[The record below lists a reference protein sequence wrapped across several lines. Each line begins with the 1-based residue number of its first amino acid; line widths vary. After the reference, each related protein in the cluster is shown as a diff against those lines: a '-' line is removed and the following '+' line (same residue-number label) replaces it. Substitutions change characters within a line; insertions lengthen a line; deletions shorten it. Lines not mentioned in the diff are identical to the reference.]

1 MLIDKIR
8 YFTNRAEVMPGRI
21 LRTVQKKDDIM
32 QLNMTTDYAIRSILY
47 IAESGG
53 NVTVEEISD
62 KMGISLPYMRKLFY
76 KLTKAGLIEAYR
88 GRNGGYFIARPAEEL
103 SLWDIAN
110 VTEQTMAINICLE
123 NQEICS
129 RNTAEECTVRQFFL
143 RLQSQMEE
151 EMKKTTIRSLA
162 DKATERRERGVSAD
176 SMKGEQI

>member
-1 MLIDKIR
+1 
-8 YFTNRAEVMPGRI
+8 MPERI

-53 NVTVEEISD
+53 NATVEEISN

-76 KLTKAGLIEAYR
+76 KLAKAGLIESHR
-88 GRNGGYFIARPAEEL
+88 GRKGGYLIARPAAEL

-110 VTEQTMAINICLE
+110 VTEQTMAINPCLE
-123 NQEICS
+123 DREKCS
-129 RNTAEECTVRQFFL
+129 RNTEEQCMVQQFFL
-143 RLQSQMEE
+143 GLQSQIEE
-151 EMKKTTIRSLA
+151 EMKKTTIQSLA
-162 DKATERRERGVSAD
+162 DKAIERRERRGNAD